1 MAFQLSPGVNVSE
14 IDLTTVVPAVGTTQ
28 GAFSGAFQW
37 GPIDTRILVD
47 SEVKLVEIFG
57 KPDANTATSF
67 FTAANFLAYG
77 NNLRIVRAA
86 NTNSNNATTGGNGI
100 YIKNE
105 EKYEENYFN
114 GEGTFGDFAARY
126 AGSLGDSLRIS
137 ICSSANAFSGNL
149 TSLASITSNASI
161 VGNTTINLSS
171 SGATLIANNDFIS
184 VDGGTTYIR
193 VAQVSTTIVT
203 LATALTANV
212 SAGASVL
219 RKWQYA
225 DNFDGAPGTSTF
237 VNDKGGSND
246 EMHIIVI
253 DEDGKITG
261 SANTVLEK
269 YAYVSKASDAKSDS
283 GSSSYYPRVLFNRS
297 KYVYWGDHTS
307 GGTNWGS
314 AALGITYTNLNIP
327 VSSSLSGGLYET
339 PGDDDL
345 IRGYDFFA
353 DPEIVDISLVLGGA
367 TSQTVAT
374 DLISTIESRKDCLVF
389 LSPRRADVVDQA
401 GSERANITTFRNLLT
416 SSSYA
421 VIDSAWKYQ
430 YDKYNDVYRY
440 VPMNGDTAGLCVRT
454 DTERDPW
461 FSPAGF
467 NRGQIKNVIRLSFN
481 PTKAERDELYKIGV
495 NPVVT
500 FPGEGTILFGDK
512 TMLAKPSAFD
522 RINVRRLFIVLEK
535 AIAKAAKFSLFE
547 FNDEFTRAQFV
558 ALVEPFL
565 RDVRGRRGIYDY
577 RVVCDE
583 TNNTG
588 EVIDRNEFIGD
599 IYIKPARSIN
609 FIQLNFVAV
618 RTGVAFDEVV
628 GKF

>member
-1 MAFQLSPGVNVSE
+1 
-14 IDLTTVVPAVGTTQ
+14 
-28 GAFSGAFQW
+28 
-37 GPIDTRILVD
+37 
-47 SEVKLVEIFG
+47 
-57 KPDANTATSF
+57 
-67 FTAANFLAYG
+67 
-77 NNLRIVRAA
+77 
-86 NTNSNNATTGGNGI
+86 
-100 YIKNE
+100 
-105 EKYEENYFN
+105 
-114 GEGTFGDFAARY
+114 
-126 AGSLGDSLRIS
+126 
-137 ICSSANAFSGNL
+137 
-149 TSLASITSNASI
+149 
-161 VGNTTINLSS
+161 
-171 SGATLIANNDFIS
+171 
-184 VDGGTTYIR
+184 
-193 VAQVSTTIVT
+193 
-203 LATALTANV
+203 
-212 SAGASVL
+212 
-219 RKWQYA
+219 
-225 DNFDGAPGTSTF
+225 
-237 VNDKGGSND
+237 
-246 EMHIIVI
+246 
-253 DEDGKITG
+253 
-261 SANTVLEK
+261 
-269 YAYVSKASDAKSDS
+269 
-283 GSSSYYPRVLFNRS
+283 
-297 KYVYWGDHTS
+297 
-307 GGTNWGS
+307 
-314 AALGITYTNLNIP
+314 
-327 VSSSLSGGLYET
+327 
-339 PGDDDL
+339 
-345 IRGYDFFA
+345 
-353 DPEIVDISLVLGGA
+353 
-367 TSQTVAT
+367 
-374 DLISTIESRKDCLVF
+374 
-389 LSPRRADVVDQA
+389 LSPRRDDVVDQA
-401 GSERANITTFRNLLT
+401 GNERANITTYRNLLT

-454 DTERDPW
+454 DVERDPW

-467 NRGQIKNVIRLSFN
+467 NRGQIKNVIRLSYN